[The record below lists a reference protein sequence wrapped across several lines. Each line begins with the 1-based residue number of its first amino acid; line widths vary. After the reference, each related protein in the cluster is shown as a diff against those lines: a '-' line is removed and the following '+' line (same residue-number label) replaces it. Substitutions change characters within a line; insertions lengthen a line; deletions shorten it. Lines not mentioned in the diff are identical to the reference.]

1 MKANKERAT
10 KAVSTKDA
18 GYDDP
23 KDGNNKEA
31 ITGSKAG
38 DDFARAAIV
47 KASPGKLGCRIAV
60 KAAVKVKD
68 KVTDGSKQ
76 MKKIGAD
83 TITTK
88 VIMPAQNW

>member
-1 MKANKERAT
+1 M
-10 KAVSTKDA
+10 STKDA

-76 MKKIGAD
+76 MNGNDRD

-88 VIMPAQNW
+88 AMTQAQHW